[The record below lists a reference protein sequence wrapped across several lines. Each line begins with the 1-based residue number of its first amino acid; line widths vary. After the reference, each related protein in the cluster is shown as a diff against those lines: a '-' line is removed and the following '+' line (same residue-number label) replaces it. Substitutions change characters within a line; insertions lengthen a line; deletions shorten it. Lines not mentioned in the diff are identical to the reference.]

1 MKGKILK
8 NKLYIIVF
16 IFFLINLNSCAIT
29 KYTVP
34 LNTLDSIDPS
44 KKYEIIYHELLE
56 REKELSNIDS
66 INLNAFDLLSEIKF
80 TLGKLS
86 NTKDNNDTKTL
97 KNISNKIRE
106 IGLFCE
112 VTFITIPE
120 DSLVKY
126 KPISD
131 TASITADEG
140 INLLRTGIYNIW
152 IEYKGKAKTP
162 INDQYNIIKKKVT
175 IKLFDDLDE

>member
-1 MKGKILK
+1 MK

-16 IFFLINLNSCAIT
+16 VFFIINLNSCST

-34 LNTLDSIDPS
+34 LNNLTPS

-66 INLNAFDLLSEIKF
+66 IDINPFDLLSEIKF
-80 TLGKLS
+80 TLG
-86 NTKDNNDTKTL
+86 NTKKNNNTNTL
-97 KNISNKIRE
+97 KNISNKISE
-106 IGLFCE
+106 TGLFCE
-112 VTFITIPE
+112 VEFIKIPE
-120 DSLVKY
+120 DRLVKY

-131 TASITADEG
+131 TTSINANEG

-152 IEYKGKAKTP
+152 IEHKGKAKTP

-175 IKLFDDLDE
+175 IKLLDD

>member
-1 MKGKILK
+1 MK

-16 IFFLINLNSCAIT
+16 VFFIINLNSCAT

-34 LNTLDSIDPS
+34 LNNLTPS
-44 KKYEIIYHELLE
+44 KKYKIIYHELLE

-66 INLNAFDLLSEIKF
+66 IDINAFDSLSEIKF
-80 TLGKLS
+80 ILEELF
-86 NTKDNNDTKTL
+86 NTKENNNINTL

-106 IGLFCE
+106 TGLFCE
-112 VTFITIPE
+112 VAFIKIPE
-120 DSLVKY
+120 DRLVKY

-131 TASITADEG
+131 TTSINANEG

-152 IEYKGKAKTP
+152 IEHKGKAKTP
-162 INDQYNIIKKKVT
+162 INDRYNIIKKKIT
-175 IKLFDDLDE
+175 IKLVDD